1 MHFQLAPM
9 EIEEVDEEQRR
20 TLARQITTYSPKAMK
35 AAVEVDRIFVAHRDF
50 VSTVKAF
57 DRVFQLGRELS
68 VPQGVSLIG
77 PPGSGKTSL
86 LRYFQASLP
95 QSSLFETG
103 LGVLTVR
110 LPERPSL
117 GPIVSALL
125 KRLRYPF
132 PSVSHQTVGIKR
144 GLLVEALANNG
155 TRLIGFD
162 EAGHM
167 CGPGVRKA
175 ESGKSGNEVTE
186 FIRELI
192 DEAHVAVA
200 LCGDEQ
206 LASLDRIDAALGD
219 RVTVRQRMSDF
230 ASNEIWSGLL
240 AAFARQC
247 TAFDISFICQDTQPA
262 TIHKATRGNARRTKA
277 LLVEAVLIAVDKGL
291 AVLNDAVMGEAFAMV
306 NGSASLEANPWRTP
320 ALTNGT
326 RDAAR

>member
-9 EIEEVDEEQRR
+9 DIEQVDDEQRQ
-20 TLARQITTYSPKAMK
+20 TLTRRMAAYSANAMN
-35 AAVEVDRIFVAHRDF
+35 AALDVDRIFVAHTDF
-50 VSTVKAF
+50 VSTVRAL
-57 DRVFQLGRELS
+57 DRVFQLGKELS
-68 VPQGVSLIG
+68 VAQGVSLIG

-103 LGVLTVR
+103 LGMLTVR

-132 PSVSHQTVGIKR
+132 PTVSHQTVGIKR
-144 GLLVEALANNG
+144 SLLIEALVSNG

-167 CGPGVRKA
+167 CGSGVKKPEGA
-175 ESGKSGNEVTE
+175 KTGNEITE

-206 LASLDRIDAALGD
+206 LASLDRIDCALGE

-230 ASNEIWSGLL
+230 SSNASWNGLL

-247 TAFDISFICQDTQPA
+247 KAFDISFICQDTQPE
-262 TIHKATRGNARRTKA
+262 TIHKATKGNARRTKA
-277 LLVEAVLIAVDKGL
+277 LLIEAVLIAVDKGL
-291 AVLNDAVMGEAFAMV
+291 AGLNNAVMGEAFALV
-306 NGSASLEANPWRTP
+306 NGTASLEANPWRAS
-320 ALTNGT
+320 ALTDGK
-326 RDAAR
+326 RDAAK